1 MLFKQAIDI
10 LIFKMSLTHPIIKS
24 FPFAFQGLKTALKD
38 EPNFKIHLTFALI
51 AIILGFLL
59 KLTGLEWLLLIT
71 TIAFVI
77 IMELVNT
84 SLESIV
90 NLVSPEIKDAA
101 RKAKDVGAAAV
112 LVSAIFSVAV
122 GLLLFLPKILKLF

>member
-1 MLFKQAIDI
+1 
-10 LIFKMSLTHPIIKS
+10 MSLTHPVVKS

-51 AIILGFLL
+51 AVILGFLF
-59 KLTGLEWLLLIT
+59 KLSGLEWLLLVT

-101 RKAKDVGAAAV
+101 KKAKDVGAAAV
-112 LVSAIFSVAV
+112 LVSAIFSIVV